1 MTHELTIIVADLLGR
16 DCQYRGGAENIVRQL
31 GGMSAGL
38 FARLLDESTT
48 VTAIDT
54 KGNTVAGVG
63 LLSIDVNNK
72 ACTLSALAVDPAKQ
86 GQGIGT
92 ELLHNIEVVAS
103 GRGCTVIRLIPDTET
118 STTEPHAKVLD
129 FFTSH
134 GYGIVETGFGTE
146 LAKSLEG

>member
-1 MTHELTIIVADLLGR
+1 MTHELTIKVADLLGR
-16 DCQYRGGAENIVRQL
+16 DCRYRREAENIVQQL
-31 GGMSAGL
+31 GGMTAGL
-38 FARLLDESTT
+38 FARLLDDYTA

-92 ELLHNIEVVAS
+92 ELLHAIEDVAS
-103 GRGCTVIRLIPDTET
+103 DRGCTVIRLIPDTEAD
-118 STTEPHAKVLD
+118 SLEPDTGVLN
-129 FFTSH
+129 FFATN

>member
-1 MTHELTIIVADLLGR
+1 MTHELTIIVADLLGS
-16 DCQYRGGAENIVRQL
+16 DCRYRRGAENIVQQL
-31 GGMSAGL
+31 GGMTAGL
-38 FARLLDESTT
+38 FARLLDDYTA

-54 KGNTVAGVG
+54 RGNTVAAVG
-63 LLSIDVNNK
+63 LVSIGVNDK

-92 ELLHNIEVVAS
+92 ELLHAIEDVAS
-103 GRGCTVIRLIPDTET
+103 DRGCKVIRLIPDTKT

-146 LAKSLEG
+146 LAKSLED

>member
-1 MTHELTIIVADLLGR
+1 MTHELTIKVADLLGR

-38 FARLLDESTT
+38 FALLLDEPTA

-54 KGNTVAGVG
+54 RSNTVAGVG
-63 LLSIDVNNK
+63 LVSIGGNDK

-92 ELLHNIEVVAS
+92 ELLHAIEDVAS
-103 GRGCTVIRLIPDTET
+103 DRGCTVIRLIPDTET